1 MVYSPLSSGMSSW
14 KIHYLKLTIFPAT
27 KLHWTRELMINNLF
41 SRAASEKCIGIHQTG
56 TISKIVGEHLWIDSG
71 FESQVSVTLG
81 PISGEKNRGTNH
93 IIPLKSKGVLQ
104 IGGWPGLLSISQAG
118 SWSQHFQQSP
128 GIPRFVWVRVCS
140 QSHTG
145 TVGRFVSAVPVDGL
159 FHCNS
164 CPVLISES
172 EHPF

>member
-1 MVYSPLSSGMSSW
+1 
-14 KIHYLKLTIFPAT
+14 
-27 KLHWTRELMINNLF
+27 MINNLF

-56 TISKIVGEHLWIDSG
+56 NISKIVGEHLCIDTQDLSPG
-71 FESQVSVTLG
+71 FQG
-81 PISGEKNRGTNH
+81 PRGPHFQRKKRGTNH
-93 IIPLKSKGVLQ
+93 TIPLKSKGVLQ
-104 IGGWPGLLSISQAG
+104 IGGWPGLLSICQAG

-128 GIPRFVWVRVCS
+128 GIPLFAWVRVGS

-172 EHPF
+172 EHPFNYIV

>member
-1 MVYSPLSSGMSSW
+1 MSSW
-14 KIHYLKLTIFPAT
+14 KIHYLKLTNSQLQSSIELGDWWSTTFFQGQPQRNALGFI
-27 KLHWTRELMINNLF
+27 KLGTSLRSLVNT
-41 SRAASEKCIGIHQTG
+41 SASTL
-56 TISKIVGEHLWIDSG
+56 KIWVPG
-71 FESQVSVTLG
+71 FRDQGG
-81 PISGEKNRGTNH
+81 PISREKKRGTNH
-93 IIPLKSKGVLQ
+93 TIPLKSKGVLQ
-104 IGGWPGLLSISQAG
+104 IGGWPGLLSICQAG

-128 GIPRFVWVRVCS
+128 GIPLFAWVRVGS

-172 EHPF
+172 EHPFNYIV